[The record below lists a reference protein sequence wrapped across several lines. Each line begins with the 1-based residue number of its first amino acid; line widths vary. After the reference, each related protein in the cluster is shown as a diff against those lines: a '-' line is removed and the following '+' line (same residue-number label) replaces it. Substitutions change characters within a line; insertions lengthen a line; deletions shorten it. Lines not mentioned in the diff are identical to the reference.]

1 MTTQEI
7 DIDVLKAEAKE
18 LGVPGWQA
26 CKDADKLMKKI
37 EEAKTSGQRKTAPKF
52 NVATQGSGSRNKQIA
67 ELEKNSLTAA
77 EAEAKGIEIVRKANG
92 DLMYIGEDIVCR
104 TDKKSFEEWQKKRT
118 ESQLMSMRSI
128 DKDLS
133 LKRGGKR
140 IQAVTERPKEG
151 FDPE

>member
-67 ELEKNSLTAA
+67 ELEKADPDCKYLTEKNSLTAA

-133 LKRGGKR
+133 LKRG
-140 IQAVTERPKEG
+140 
-151 FDPE
+151 